1 MSIWTRQMI
10 YTATTHSVKVS
21 VKTRF
26 EDHLSDA
33 DKLNFIFSYK
43 VLIENLSSSPIKLM
57 RRHWHIVDSLHINK
71 EVEGNGVIGEQPTIE
86 PGQHHHYES
95 WCSLKSEAGK
105 MWGTYL
111 FLNTETN
118 VKFDVNIPEFHLFAP
133 HLLN

>member
-10 YTATTHSVKVS
+10 YTSTTHSVKVS

-33 DKLNFIFSYK
+33 DKLNFIFSYT
-43 VLIENLSSSPIKLM
+43 VLIENLSSAPIKLM
-57 RRHWHIVDSLHINK
+57 RRHWHIVDSLHNNK

-86 PGQHHHYES
+86 PGQHHQYES

-105 MWGTYL
+105 MWGSYL
-111 FLNTETN
+111 FVNAETN
-118 VKFDVNIPEFHLFAP
+118 MKFHVNIPEFHLFAP